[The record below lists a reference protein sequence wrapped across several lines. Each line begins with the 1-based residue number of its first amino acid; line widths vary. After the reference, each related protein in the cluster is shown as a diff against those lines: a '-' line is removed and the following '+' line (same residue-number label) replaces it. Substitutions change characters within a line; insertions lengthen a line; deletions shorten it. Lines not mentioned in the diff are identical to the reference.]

1 MTLEVAADWYQDFF
15 GDEWLQ
21 LATQQF
27 SPEVTSA
34 QVDFVV
40 AKSGIQPGDW
50 VLDLCCGH
58 GRHSLELARRGYRVV
73 GLDFNQPS
81 LALAR
86 ASAAEQDLKIEF
98 IQSDMRHIPYPAE
111 FDLIVNLFTAFGY
124 FEDQAQDQMVLDAV
138 AAALKPG
145 GGFLI
150 DTINQAWLMRHFE
163 ARGWRELP
171 DGSLMFE
178 ERQFDLLTGRNKVA
192 WRFVHTDGNRGEV
205 RHSLRVYTLVELVDM
220 LEEAGL
226 GFEAVWGG
234 FDGDEYGLDVNRMIV
249 LAVKDNTE

>member
-1 MTLEVAADWYQDFF
+1 MTIEVAADWYQSFF

-34 QVDFVV
+34 QVDFILD
-40 AKSGIQPGDW
+40 KSGIQPGDR

-73 GLDFNQPS
+73 GLDFNEPS

-86 ASAAEQDLKIEF
+86 KSAAEQDLALEF
-98 IQSDMRHIPYPAE
+98 IQADMRHIPYTAE
-111 FDLIVNLFTAFGY
+111 FGLIVNLFTAFGY
-124 FEDQAQDQMVLDAV
+124 FEDQAQDQMVLDAA

-150 DTINQAWLMRHFE
+150 DTINHAWLMRRFE
-163 ARGWRELP
+163 PRGWRELP
-171 DGSLMFE
+171 DGTLMFE
-178 ERQFDLLTGRNKVA
+178 KRQLDLLTGRNNVA
-192 WRFVHTDGNRGEV
+192 WRFLHPDGRQGEV

-220 LEEAGL
+220 LEAAGL
-226 GFEAVWGG
+226 SFKAVWGS
-234 FDGDEYGLDVNRMIV
+234 FEEDEYGLDVNRMIV
-249 LAVKDNTE
+249 LTVRDNTE